1 MKTPSITAFSAILAA
16 LWLGA
21 CAPKAGPP
29 LAPPP
34 PGTVATPPDRYDM
47 GLLHLGA
54 AYAAK
59 EGCSC
64 LFVSGR
70 SLAACEQYIKVS
82 PDVAK
87 IRVDMEAKVVRARAL
102 GFTSS
107 ARWISAREGC
117 RLDPLD

>member
-1 MKTPSITAFSAILAA
+1 MKHWTPLSLMLA
-16 LWLGA
+16 LG
-21 CAPKAGPP
+21 CAPHAKAP
-29 LAPPP
+29 LVPPP
-34 PGTVATPPDRYDM
+34 ADAPSQAAPDRYAM

-70 SLAACEQYIKVS
+70 SLDVCKAYIKVS

-87 IRVDMEAKVVRARAL
+87 IRVDFDEKVVKARAL
-102 GFTSS
+102 GFTSR
-107 ARWISAREGC
+107 ARWIDAQQGC